1 MKSPFDRIRERLAAI
16 TAAPSRIF
24 GIRGLTLIELMIVLA
39 IIAILIAIAVP
50 NIIDYISDANR
61 TACITNQSNLE
72 VEIARYKSTHPGAHI
87 GPAGARLSDP
97 NAHPNAQELM
107 ANSSSS
113 ENIRRMLTCPEAGND
128 GSAPGY
134 HYAYSDD
141 QGHIECAVDNA
152 GLVRAEGADFN
163 HDRFNVEEK

>member
-1 MKSPFDRIRERLAAI
+1 MERPGDRLRQRLAK
-16 TAAPSRIF
+16 IF
-24 GIRGLTLIELMIVLA
+24 GESGLTLIELMIVLA

-50 NIIDYISDANR
+50 NIVDYISDANR
-61 TACITNQSNLE
+61 TACITNQANLE
-72 VEIARYKSTHPGAHI
+72 VEIARYKSTHPGARV

-107 ANSSSS
+107 ANSANP
-113 ENIRRMLTCPEAGND
+113 ENIRRMLTCPEAGED

-134 HYAYSDD
+134 HYAYTDD
-141 QGHIECAVDNA
+141 LGHIECAVDNA

-163 HDRFNVEEK
+163 HDRFNVTGE

>member
-1 MKSPFDRIRERLAAI
+1 MKSPF
-16 TAAPSRIF
+16 SRFRKRVGKIF
-24 GIRGLTLIELMIVLA
+24 DVRGLTLIELIIVLV
-39 IIAILIAIAVP
+39 IIATLIAIAVP

-72 VEIARYKSTHPGAHI
+72 VEIARYKSTHPGARI
-87 GPAGARLSDP
+87 GPAGARLCDP

-107 ANSSSS
+107 ANSSSPD
-113 ENIRRMLTCPEAGND
+113 NIRRMLTCPEDEGD
-128 GSAPGY
+128 DSPPGY

-152 GLVRAEGADFN
+152 GLVRAEDADFN
-163 HDRFNVEEK
+163 HDRFNVEEE